1 MLLLNNISLNF
12 GGHDLYKNVSM
23 QVKPKDKIGLTG
35 KNGAGKSTL
44 LKLILGAE
52 KPSSGTISI
61 TKGFKLGYLPQEL
74 DHHSSRS
81 IFNEL
86 VSANKEV
93 VSINN
98 RLDAINLELTTRT
111 DYESTSY
118 LAILDELSELNER
131 LTQLDGDNLNKD
143 AEMLLKGLGFNQN
156 ELDRPYNEFSGG
168 WKMRVEIA
176 KLLIQ
181 KPDVL
186 LLDEPTNHLDIE
198 SIEWLEKYLKSY
210 SGIILLISH
219 DRQFL
224 DNITNRTVEI
234 SKSKFYDYNCNYST
248 YLKQREEELLQ
259 QISAKKNQE
268 KYVQHTQ
275 QLINKF
281 RAKKN
286 KASFAQSLIKKLE
299 KLEDIEIDTL
309 ESGGMKFSFPE
320 PIASGKVALTVKK
333 LSKSYPEKEV
343 LNNIDFSISRGDK
356 ISLVGKNGTGKSTLI
371 KSIVKDVSF
380 QGEVIQGHNINVG
393 YFAQDETTKLD
404 PNKTVFE
411 TIDDVAVGEIRK
423 KIRQILGSFLFS
435 GDDVEK
441 KVKVLSGGEKTRLSL
456 CKLLL
461 EPYNFLILDE
471 PTNHLDIISKEILKE
486 ALERYTG
493 TLIIVSHDRDF
504 LDGLTEKVFYIKNK
518 RLKIYYEGLKMF
530 LKSYYDED
538 NTSNTNEA
546 VKKSSSKSKGV
557 NFKKLSNRLKT
568 VERNIEKLENELN
581 HTQQFIHQNGSDND
595 LVIDKFSLIKKLKK
609 DIEKKY
615 EEWAEI
621 SQLIDN

>member
-74 DHHSSRS
+74 DHHSSSS

-333 LSKSYPEKEV
+333 LTKSYPEKEV

-568 VERNIEKLENELN
+568 VERNIEKLEKELN

>member
-52 KPSSGTISI
+52 KPSSGNISI

-74 DHHSSRS
+74 DHHSSSS

-118 LAILDELSELNER
+118 LGILDELSDLNER

-181 KPDVL
+181 QPDVL

-299 KLEDIEIDTL
+299 KLEDIGIDTL

-320 PIASGKVALTVKK
+320 PVASGKVALTVKK
-333 LSKSYPEKEV
+333 LTKSYPEKEV
-343 LNNIDFSISRGDK
+343 LNSIDFSISRGDK

-595 LVIDKFSLIKKLKK
+595 LVLDKFSLIKKLKK

>member
-74 DHHSSRS
+74 DHHSSSS

-333 LSKSYPEKEV
+333 LTKSYPEKEV

-595 LVIDKFSLIKKLKK
+595 LVLDKFSLIKKLKK

>member
-275 QLINKF
+275 QLINKY

-411 TIDDVAVGEIRK
+411 IIDDVAVGEIRK

-546 VKKSSSKSKGV
+546 VKKSSIKSKGV

-595 LVIDKFSLIKKLKK
+595 LVLDKFSLIKKLKK

>member
-44 LKLILGAE
+44 LKLILGTE
-52 KPSSGTISI
+52 KPSSGAISI

-74 DHHSSRS
+74 DHHSSNS

-118 LAILDELSELNER
+118 LAILDELSDLNER
-131 LTQLDGDNLNKD
+131 LIQLDGDNLNKD

-333 LSKSYPEKEV
+333 LTKSYPDKEV

-371 KSIVKDVSF
+371 KSIVNDVSF

-486 ALERYTG
+486 ALERYKG

-546 VKKSSSKSKGV
+546 VKKSSTKSKGV

-581 HTQQFIHQNGSDND
+581 HTQQFIHQNGSDNE

-609 DIEKKY
+609 DIERKY

>member
-131 LTQLDGDNLNKD
+131 LTQIDGDNLNKD

-320 PIASGKVALTVKK
+320 PVASGKVALTVKK
-333 LSKSYPEKEV
+333 LTKSYPEKEV

-568 VERNIEKLENELN
+568 VERNIEKLEKELN

>member
-86 VSANKEV
+86 VSAKKEV

-333 LSKSYPEKEV
+333 LTKSYPEKEV

-546 VKKSSSKSKGV
+546 VKKSSSNSKGV

-568 VERNIEKLENELN
+568 VERNIEKLEKELN

-595 LVIDKFSLIKKLKK
+595 LVLDKFSLIKKLKK

>member
-333 LSKSYPEKEV
+333 LTKSYPDKEV

>member
-333 LSKSYPEKEV
+333 LTKSYPEKEV

-595 LVIDKFSLIKKLKK
+595 LVLDKFSLIKKLKK

>member
-12 GGHDLYKNVSM
+12 GGYDLYKNVTLQIKS
-23 QVKPKDKIGLTG
+23 KDKIGLTG

-44 LKLILGAE
+44 MKLILGME
-52 KPSSGTISI
+52 RPSSGDISI

-74 DHHSSRS
+74 DYHSSS
-81 IFNEL
+81 TIFNEL
-86 VSANKEV
+86 VNANKEV
-93 VSINN
+93 VSITD
-98 RLDAINLELTTRT
+98 RLDEINQQLTTRT
-111 DYESTSY
+111 DYESDSY

-131 LTQLDGDNLNKD
+131 LIQLDGDNLNKE
-143 AEMLLKGLGFNQN
+143 AEMLLKGLGFDQSEIN
-156 ELDRPYNEFSGG
+156 LTYNEFSGG

-181 KPDVL
+181 RPDVL

-198 SIEWLEKYLKSY
+198 SIQWLEKYLKSY
-210 SGIILLISH
+210 SGIIILISH

-234 SKSKFYDYNCNYST
+234 SKSKFYDYNCNYSN

-259 QISAKKNQE
+259 QIAAKKNQE

-286 KASFAQSLIKKLE
+286 KASFAQSLIKKLD
-299 KLEDIEIDTL
+299 KLEDIEIDSF
-309 ESGGMKFSFPE
+309 ESGGMKFTFPE
-320 PIASGKVALTVKK
+320 PIPSGKVALTVNK
-333 LSKSYPEKEV
+333 LAKSYPEKEV
-343 LNNIDFSISRGDK
+343 LKNIDFSISRGDK

-371 KSIVKDVSF
+371 KSIVKDISF
-380 QGEVIQGHNINVG
+380 DGEVIHGHNINVG

-404 PNKTVFE
+404 PNKTVFQ

-471 PTNHLDIISKEILKE
+471 PTNHLDIVSKEILKE

-493 TLIIVSHDRDF
+493 TLMIVSHDRDF
-504 LDGLTEKVFYIKNK
+504 LDGLTDKVFYIKNK
-518 RLKIYYEGLKMF
+518 ELKIYYEGLKQF
-530 LKSYYDED
+530 LESYYTETNQIKKQSAKKED
-538 NTSNTNEA
+538 
-546 VKKSSSKSKGV
+546 KSSSV
-557 NFKKLSNRLKT
+557 NYKKLSNRLKT
-568 VERNIEKLENELN
+568 IERKIESLEAELSQ
-581 HTQQFIHQNGSDND
+581 TQQFVNENASNTD
-595 LVIDKFSLIKKLKK
+595 LVQEKFTLIKKVKK

-615 EEWAEI
+615 EEWAQVSSLLEE
-621 SQLIDN
+621 

>member
-333 LSKSYPEKEV
+333 LTKSYPEKEV

-568 VERNIEKLENELN
+568 VERNIEKLEKELN
-581 HTQQFIHQNGSDND
+581 HTQQFIHQNGFDND

>member
-74 DHHSSRS
+74 DHHSSSS

-333 LSKSYPEKEV
+333 LTKSYPEKEV

-581 HTQQFIHQNGSDND
+581 HTQQFILQNGSDNE
-595 LVIDKFSLIKKLKK
+595 LVLDKFSLIKKLKK
-609 DIEKKY
+609 DIERKY

>member
-12 GGHDLYKNVSM
+12 GGYDLYKNVTLQIKS
-23 QVKPKDKIGLTG
+23 KDKIGLTG

-44 LKLILGAE
+44 MKLILGME
-52 KPSSGTISI
+52 RPSSGDISI

-74 DHHSSRS
+74 DYHSSS
-81 IFNEL
+81 TIFNEL
-86 VSANKEV
+86 VNANKEV
-93 VSINN
+93 VSITN
-98 RLDAINLELTTRT
+98 RLDEINQQLTTRT
-111 DYESTSY
+111 DYESDSY

-131 LTQLDGDNLNKD
+131 LIQLDGDNLNKE
-143 AEMLLKGLGFNQN
+143 AEMLLKGLGFDQSEIN
-156 ELDRPYNEFSGG
+156 LPYNEFSGG

-181 KPDVL
+181 RPDVL

-198 SIEWLEKYLKSY
+198 SIQWLEKYLKSY
-210 SGIILLISH
+210 SGIIILISH

-234 SKSKFYDYNCNYST
+234 SKSKFYDYNCNYSN

-259 QISAKKNQE
+259 QIAAKKNQE

-286 KASFAQSLIKKLE
+286 KASFAQSLIKKLD
-299 KLEDIEIDTL
+299 KLEDIEIDSF
-309 ESGGMKFSFPE
+309 ESGGMKFTFPE
-320 PIASGKVALTVKK
+320 PIPSGKVALTVNK
-333 LSKSYPEKEV
+333 LAKSYPEKEV
-343 LNNIDFSISRGDK
+343 LKNIDFSISRGDK

-371 KSIVKDVSF
+371 KSIVKDISF
-380 QGEVIQGHNINVG
+380 DGEVIHGHNINVG

-404 PNKTVFE
+404 PNKTVFQ

-471 PTNHLDIISKEILKE
+471 PTNHLDIVSKEILKE

-493 TLIIVSHDRDF
+493 TLMIVSHDRDF
-504 LDGLTEKVFYIKNK
+504 LDGLTDKVFYIKNK
-518 RLKIYYEGLKMF
+518 ELKIYYEGLKQF
-530 LKSYYDED
+530 LESYYTETNQIKKQSAKKED
-538 NTSNTNEA
+538 
-546 VKKSSSKSKGV
+546 KSSSV
-557 NFKKLSNRLKT
+557 NYKKLSNRLKT
-568 VERNIEKLENELN
+568 IERKIESLEAELRQ
-581 HTQQFIHQNGSDND
+581 TQQFVNENASNTN
-595 LVIDKFSLIKKLKK
+595 LVQEKFTLIKKVKK

-615 EEWAEI
+615 EEWAQVSSLLEE
-621 SQLIDN
+621 

>member
-74 DHHSSRS
+74 DHHSLRS

-333 LSKSYPEKEV
+333 LTKSYPEKEV

-568 VERNIEKLENELN
+568 VERNIEKLEKELN

>member
-333 LSKSYPEKEV
+333 LTKSYPEKEV

-568 VERNIEKLENELN
+568 VERNIEKLEKELN

>member
-23 QVKPKDKIGLTG
+23 QVKLKDKIGLTG

-44 LKLILGAE
+44 LKLILGTE
-52 KPSSGTISI
+52 KPSSGAISI

-333 LSKSYPEKEV
+333 LTKSYPEKEV

-568 VERNIEKLENELN
+568 VERNIEKLEKELN

>member
-12 GGHDLYKNVSM
+12 GGYDLYKNVTLQIKS
-23 QVKPKDKIGLTG
+23 KDKIGLTG

-44 LKLILGAE
+44 MKLILGME
-52 KPSSGTISI
+52 RPSSGDISI

-74 DHHSSRS
+74 DYHSSS
-81 IFNEL
+81 TIFNEL
-86 VSANKEV
+86 VNANKEV
-93 VSINN
+93 VSITN
-98 RLDAINLELTTRT
+98 RLDEINQQLTTRT
-111 DYESTSY
+111 DYESDSY

-131 LTQLDGDNLNKD
+131 LIQLDGDNLNKE
-143 AEMLLKGLGFNQN
+143 AEMLLKGLGFDQSEIN
-156 ELDRPYNEFSGG
+156 LPYNEFSGG

-181 KPDVL
+181 RPDVL

-198 SIEWLEKYLKSY
+198 SIQWLEKYLKSY
-210 SGIILLISH
+210 SGIIILISH

-234 SKSKFYDYNCNYST
+234 SKSKFYDYNCNYSN

-259 QISAKKNQE
+259 QIAAKKNQE

-286 KASFAQSLIKKLE
+286 KASFAQSLIKKLD
-299 KLEDIEIDTL
+299 KLEDIEIDSF
-309 ESGGMKFSFPE
+309 ESGGMKFTFPE
-320 PIASGKVALTVKK
+320 PIPSGKVALTVNK
-333 LSKSYPEKEV
+333 LAKSYPEKEV
-343 LNNIDFSISRGDK
+343 LKNIDFSISRGDK

-371 KSIVKDVSF
+371 KSIVKDISF
-380 QGEVIQGHNINVG
+380 NGEVIHGHNINVG

-404 PNKTVFE
+404 PNKTVFQ

-471 PTNHLDIISKEILKE
+471 PTNHLDIVSKEILKE

-493 TLIIVSHDRDF
+493 TLMIVSHDRDF
-504 LDGLTEKVFYIKNK
+504 LDGLTDKVFYIKNK
-518 RLKIYYEGLKMF
+518 ELKIYYEGLKQF
-530 LKSYYDED
+530 LESYYTETNQIKKQSAKKED
-538 NTSNTNEA
+538 
-546 VKKSSSKSKGV
+546 KSSSV
-557 NFKKLSNRLKT
+557 NYKKLSNRLKT
-568 VERNIEKLENELN
+568 IERKIESLEAELSQ
-581 HTQQFIHQNGSDND
+581 TQQFVNENASNTD
-595 LVIDKFSLIKKLKK
+595 LVQEKFTLIKKVKK

-615 EEWAEI
+615 EEWAQVSSLLEE
-621 SQLIDN
+621 

>member
-74 DHHSSRS
+74 AHHSSRS

-86 VSANKEV
+86 VSAKKEV

-333 LSKSYPEKEV
+333 LTKSYPEKEV

-546 VKKSSSKSKGV
+546 VKKSSIKSKGV

-595 LVIDKFSLIKKLKK
+595 LVLDKFSLIKKLKK

>member
-44 LKLILGAE
+44 LKLILGVE

-333 LSKSYPEKEV
+333 LTKSYPEKEV

-568 VERNIEKLENELN
+568 VERNIEKLEKELN

>member
-12 GGHDLYKNVSM
+12 GGYDLYKNVTLQIKS
-23 QVKPKDKIGLTG
+23 KDKIGLTG

-44 LKLILGAE
+44 MKLILGME
-52 KPSSGTISI
+52 RPSSGDISI

-74 DHHSSRS
+74 DYHSSS
-81 IFNEL
+81 TIFNEL
-86 VSANKEV
+86 VNANKEV
-93 VSINN
+93 VSITN
-98 RLDAINLELTTRT
+98 RLDEINQQLTTRT
-111 DYESTSY
+111 DYESDSY

-131 LTQLDGDNLNKD
+131 LIQLDGDNLNKE
-143 AEMLLKGLGFNQN
+143 AEMLLKGLGFDQN
-156 ELDRPYNEFSGG
+156 EINLPYNEFSGG

-181 KPDVL
+181 RPDVL

-198 SIEWLEKYLKSY
+198 SIQWLEKYLKSY

-234 SKSKFYDYNCNYST
+234 SKSKFYDYNCNYSN
-248 YLKQREEELLQ
+248 YLRQREEELLQ
-259 QISAKKNQE
+259 QIAAKKNQE

-286 KASFAQSLIKKLE
+286 KASFAQSLIKKLD
-299 KLEDIEIDTL
+299 KLEDIEIDSF
-309 ESGGMKFSFPE
+309 ESGGMKFTFPE
-320 PIASGKVALTVKK
+320 PIPSGKVALTVNK
-333 LSKSYPEKEV
+333 LAKNYPEKEV
-343 LNNIDFSISRGDK
+343 LKNIDFSISRGDK

-371 KSIVKDVSF
+371 KSIVKDISF
-380 QGEVIQGHNINVG
+380 NGEVIHGHNINVG

-404 PNKTVFE
+404 PNKTVFQ

-471 PTNHLDIISKEILKE
+471 PTNHLDIVSKEILKE

-493 TLIIVSHDRDF
+493 TLMIVSHDRDF
-504 LDGLTEKVFYIKNK
+504 LDGLTDKVFYIKNK
-518 RLKIYYEGLKMF
+518 ELKIYYEGLKQF
-530 LKSYYDED
+530 LESYYTETNQIKKQSAKKED
-538 NTSNTNEA
+538 
-546 VKKSSSKSKGV
+546 KSSSV
-557 NFKKLSNRLKT
+557 NYKKLSNRLKT
-568 VERNIEKLENELN
+568 IERKIESLEAELIQ
-581 HTQQFIHQNGSDND
+581 TQQFVNENASNTD
-595 LVIDKFSLIKKLKK
+595 LVQEKFTLIKKVKK
-609 DIEKKY
+609 DIENKY
-615 EEWAEI
+615 EEWAQVSSLLEE
-621 SQLIDN
+621 

>member
-12 GGHDLYKNVSM
+12 GGYDLYKNVTLQIKS
-23 QVKPKDKIGLTG
+23 KDKIGLTG

-44 LKLILGAE
+44 MKLILGME
-52 KPSSGTISI
+52 RPSSGDISI

-74 DHHSSRS
+74 DYHSSS
-81 IFNEL
+81 TIFNEL
-86 VSANKEV
+86 VNANKEV
-93 VSINN
+93 VSITN
-98 RLDAINLELTTRT
+98 RLDEINQQLTTRT
-111 DYESTSY
+111 DYESDSY

-131 LTQLDGDNLNKD
+131 LIQLDGDNLNKE
-143 AEMLLKGLGFNQN
+143 AEMLLKGLGFDQSEIN
-156 ELDRPYNEFSGG
+156 LPYNEFSGG

-181 KPDVL
+181 RPDVL

-198 SIEWLEKYLKSY
+198 SIQWLEKYLKSY
-210 SGIILLISH
+210 SGIIILISH

-234 SKSKFYDYNCNYST
+234 SKSKFYDYNCNYSN

-259 QISAKKNQE
+259 QIAAKKNQE

-286 KASFAQSLIKKLE
+286 KASFAQSLIKKLD
-299 KLEDIEIDTL
+299 KLEDIEIDSF
-309 ESGGMKFSFPE
+309 ESGGMKFTFPE
-320 PIASGKVALTVKK
+320 PIPSGKVALTVNK
-333 LSKSYPEKEV
+333 LAKSYPEKEV
-343 LNNIDFSISRGDK
+343 LKNIDFSISRGDK

-371 KSIVKDVSF
+371 KSIVKDISF
-380 QGEVIQGHNINVG
+380 DGEVIHGHNINVG

-404 PNKTVFE
+404 PNKTVFQ

-471 PTNHLDIISKEILKE
+471 PTNHLDIVSKEILKE

-493 TLIIVSHDRDF
+493 TLMIVSHDRDF
-504 LDGLTEKVFYIKNK
+504 LDGLTDKVFYIKNK
-518 RLKIYYEGLKMF
+518 ELKIYYEGLKQF
-530 LKSYYDED
+530 LESYYTETNQIKKQSAKKED
-538 NTSNTNEA
+538 
-546 VKKSSSKSKGV
+546 KSSSV
-557 NFKKLSNRLKT
+557 NYKKLSNRLKT
-568 VERNIEKLENELN
+568 IERKIESLEAELSQ
-581 HTQQFIHQNGSDND
+581 TQQFVNENASNTD
-595 LVIDKFSLIKKLKK
+595 LVQEKFTLIKKVKK

-615 EEWAEI
+615 EEWAQVSSLLEE
-621 SQLIDN
+621 

>member
-118 LAILDELSELNER
+118 LGILDELSDLNER

-333 LSKSYPEKEV
+333 LTKSYPEKEV

-568 VERNIEKLENELN
+568 VERNIEKLEKELN

>member
-309 ESGGMKFSFPE
+309 ESAGMKFSFPE

-333 LSKSYPEKEV
+333 LTKSYPEKEV

-371 KSIVKDVSF
+371 KSIVKDVSY

-568 VERNIEKLENELN
+568 VERNIEKLEKELN

-595 LVIDKFSLIKKLKK
+595 LVLDKFSLIKKLKK

>member
-86 VSANKEV
+86 VSAKKEV

-333 LSKSYPEKEV
+333 LTKSYPEKEV

-568 VERNIEKLENELN
+568 VERNIEKLEKELN

>member
-333 LSKSYPEKEV
+333 LTKSYPEKEV

>member
-333 LSKSYPEKEV
+333 LTKSYPEKEV

-568 VERNIEKLENELN
+568 VERNIEKLEKELN
-581 HTQQFIHQNGSDND
+581 HTQQFIHQNGSDDD
-595 LVIDKFSLIKKLKK
+595 LVLDKFSLIKKLKK

>member
-333 LSKSYPEKEV
+333 LTKSYPEKEV

-441 KVKVLSGGEKTRLSL
+441 KVKVLFGGEKTRLSL

-595 LVIDKFSLIKKLKK
+595 LVLDKFSLIKKLKK

>member
-118 LAILDELSELNER
+118 LAILDELSDLNER
-131 LTQLDGDNLNKD
+131 LIQLDGDNLNKD

-333 LSKSYPEKEV
+333 LTKSYPEKEV

>member
-333 LSKSYPEKEV
+333 LTKSYPEKEV

-568 VERNIEKLENELN
+568 VERNIEKLEKELN

-595 LVIDKFSLIKKLKK
+595 LVLDKFSLIKKLKK

>member
-86 VSANKEV
+86 VSAKKEV

-320 PIASGKVALTVKK
+320 PVASGKVALTVKK
-333 LSKSYPEKEV
+333 LTKSYPEKEV

-568 VERNIEKLENELN
+568 VERNIEKLEKELN

-595 LVIDKFSLIKKLKK
+595 LVLDKFSLIKKLKK

>member
-1 MLLLNNISLNF
+1 MIILNNISLNF
-12 GGHDLYKNVSM
+12 GGHDLYKNVTL
-23 QVKPKDKIGLTG
+23 QIKNKDKIGLTG

-44 LKLILGAE
+44 MKLILGQE
-52 KPSSGTISI
+52 RSSSGEISI
-61 TKGFKLGYLPQEL
+61 SKGFKLGYLPQEL
-74 DHHSSRS
+74 DYHSSTS

-86 VSANKEV
+86 INANNEV
-93 VSINN
+93 VTINN
-98 RLDAINLELTTRT
+98 RLDDINDQLTTRT
-111 DYESTSY
+111 DYESDSY
-118 LAILDELSELNER
+118 LAILDELSDLNER
-131 LTQLDGDNLNKD
+131 LIQLDGDNLNKE
-143 AEMLLKGLGFNQN
+143 AEMLLKGLGFDQN
-156 ELDRPYNEFSGG
+156 EINLPYNEFSGG

-198 SIEWLEKYLKSY
+198 SIQWLERYLKNY

-234 SKSKFYDYNCNYST
+234 SKSKFYDYNCNYSS

-286 KASFAQSLIKKLE
+286 KASFAQSLIKKLD
-299 KLEDIEIDTL
+299 KLEDIEIDSF
-309 ESGGMKFSFPE
+309 EAGGMKFSFPE
-320 PIASGKVALTVKK
+320 PIPSGKIALTVKN
-333 LSKSYPEKEV
+333 LSKEYPEKKILSKVE
-343 LNNIDFSISRGDK
+343 FSVSRGDK

-371 KSIVKDVSF
+371 KSIVNDISF
-380 QGEVIQGHNINVG
+380 EGDVIQGHNINIG
-393 YFAQDETTKLD
+393 YFAQDETSKLD

-435 GDDVEK
+435 GDDAEK

-471 PTNHLDIISKEILKE
+471 PTNHLDIVSKEILKD
-486 ALERYTG
+486 ALESYTG
-493 TLIIVSHDRDF
+493 TLVIVSHDRDF
-504 LDGLTEKVFYIKNK
+504 LDGLTDKVFYINN
-518 RLKIYYEGLKMF
+518 RELKVYYEGLTQF
-530 LKSYYDED
+530 LKSYYSDETTFASKKQ
-538 NTSNTNEA
+538 NPNKTN
-546 VKKSSSKSKGV
+546 SKDGV
-557 NFKKLSNRLKT
+557 NIKKLSNRLKT
-568 VERNIEKLENELN
+568 IERKIESLETDLSKLQDYIYQDSSDENEL
-581 HTQQFIHQNGSDND
+581 QKKIEQ
-595 LVIDKFSLIKKLKK
+595 VKKLKK
-609 DIEKKY
+609 DIENKY
-615 EEWAEI
+615 EEWAEV
-621 SQLIDN
+621 SQLIEQ